1 MRGMSAIAL
10 NRPRVVFVL
19 AALAVLALL
28 LPDVVSAHNVSK
40 RDATFVVANSGRAI
54 VPFLYLGAKHMV
66 TGYDHLLF
74 LVGVIFFLYRLKDVV
89 LYVSLFTIGHSAT
102 LLLGVLGRVPA
113 NPYIIDA
120 IIGFSVVYKA
130 FDNIDGFKR
139 VLGFQPNTKIA
150 VLVFGLFHGFGLAT
164 KLQEL
169 ALSPNGLVPNIVSFN
184 VGVEI
189 GQGLAL
195 VAVFIGLSYWRTRV
209 GFLRHAFVTNT
220 VLMVGGF
227 LLVGYQL
234 AGFVVTR

>member
-1 MRGMSAIAL
+1 MIGVIASK
-10 NRPRVVFVL
+10 RVWLVL
-19 AALAVLALL
+19 AALVVSAFL
-28 LPDVVSAHNVSK
+28 LPEVVSAHNVSK
-40 RDATFVVANSGRAI
+40 RDASFVVANSGRAI

-89 LYVSLFTIGHSAT
+89 LYVSLFTIGHSLT
-102 LLLGVLGRVPA
+102 LLLGVLGHIHA
-113 NPYIIDA
+113 NPYVVDA

-150 VLVFGLFHGFGLAT
+150 VLLFGLFHGFGLAT

-169 ALSPNGLVPNIVSFN
+169 ALSQNGLVPNIVSFN

-195 VAVFIGLSYWRTRV
+195 VAVFIGLSYWRTRA

-220 VLMVGGF
+220 MLMVGGF
-227 LLVGYQL
+227 LLVGYQIT
-234 AGFVVTR
+234 GYVVTR